1 MDGRKASSRELEH
14 VNWYLRGGEFS
25 FAGAK
30 REFGRGLTDR
40 REAGFSDG
48 DDGRGELDLEHLFL
62 SLDLIA
68 KCLTVQ
74 Q

>member
-30 REFGRGLTDR
+30 REFGRGLR
-40 REAGFSDG
+40 I
-48 DDGRGELDLEHLFL
+48 DGRQGFQMEMMEEGSLIL
-62 SLDLIA
+62 S
-68 KCLTVQ
+68 TSF
-74 Q
+74 